1 MVICFREITAA
12 NMARMSNMSNLSHS
26 KSSGESKISAISKCA
41 KYISVDIE
49 LYTISNIYRMFNWT
63 QIGCQIFD
71 SIHLQ
76 TAWKALDF
84 PVMFSNRWR
93 QRQRVRTFETFS
105 HVWGQ
110 NILRQKKFEA
120 KKCLMQKLLHHKHL
134 KMVVFLDFRGGD
146 HNLCA
151 AISCPSMYVSM
162 VRPTHFFY
170 TICNQWKCMQL
181 LERFGFILCVS

>member
-1 MVICFREITAA
+1 MPIYKLFVKGAVQSRPVRWSFFSNNGMVICFREITAA
-12 NMARMSNMSNLSHS
+12 NMARMSNMSNLSQS
-26 KSSGESKISAISKCA
+26 KSSGKIKISAISKCA

-105 HVWGQ
+105 HV
-110 NILRQKKFEA
+110 
-120 KKCLMQKLLHHKHL
+120 
-134 KMVVFLDFRGGD
+134 
-146 HNLCA
+146 
-151 AISCPSMYVSM
+151 
-162 VRPTHFFY
+162 
-170 TICNQWKCMQL
+170 
-181 LERFGFILCVS
+181 

>member
-1 MVICFREITAA
+1 MINFIIDFIICYIFVKFGELVDLRAISSRPVDFHLCPAPPRGFLPLPRPAPPRGKKGRPAHPWVICFREITAA

-26 KSSGESKISAISKCA
+26 KSSGEIMISAISKCA

-49 LYTISNIYRMFNWT
+49 LYTISNIHRMFNWT

-93 QRQRVRTFETFS
+93 QRQRVKTFEIFS
-105 HVWGQ
+105 HV
-110 NILRQKKFEA
+110 
-120 KKCLMQKLLHHKHL
+120 
-134 KMVVFLDFRGGD
+134 
-146 HNLCA
+146 
-151 AISCPSMYVSM
+151 
-162 VRPTHFFY
+162 
-170 TICNQWKCMQL
+170 
-181 LERFGFILCVS
+181 